1 MKYEIMLGI
10 LLELLNKKTA
20 SASYLAEKFE
30 VSIRS
35 IYRYIHCIELAGV
48 PIYTIR
54 GANGGFG
61 IVDTYKINSTF
72 MTVNEFEQVIDA
84 LSAINDGVPDKVLQS
99 AITKLKATVKNEF
112 SGFDIKSG
120 NLIIDGGPWG
130 DSQGYKSKLLVIK
143 ECIENKTQLF
153 IRYHDRE
160 GKITER
166 TIDPYIIVFKQGL
179 WYVYAYC
186 NLRKTFRFF
195 KTGRIESA
203 TILKSTF
210 IRQDISEKE
219 LPLDFW
225 HNSTQTRDVALQIDP
240 RCLSDAEE
248 WLGIENVNI
257 EQGKHIARLKL
268 PYDDGLVSKIMSY
281 GNGIKVLYPAELKQ
295 KIKDCAKQIINL
307 YNNAKNIEQ
316 NG

>member
-1 MKYEIMLGI
+1 MKFETMFAI

-20 SASYLAEKFE
+20 SAAYLAEKFE
-30 VSIRS
+30 VSVRS

-48 PIYTIR
+48 PIYTVR

-61 IVDTYKINSTF
+61 IMDTYKINSTF
-72 MTVNEFEQVIDA
+72 MTVNEFEQVIGA

-99 AITKLKATVKNEF
+99 AITKLKATIKNEY

-143 ECIENKTQLF
+143 TCIENKTQLF

-160 GKITER
+160 GNITER
-166 TIDPYIIVFKQGL
+166 TIDPYVIVFKQGL

-203 TILKSTF
+203 TILKSSF
-210 IRQDISEKE
+210 IRQDISEKD

-225 HNSTQTRDVALQIDP
+225 HNSTTARDVALEIDP
-240 RCLSDAEE
+240 KCLSDAEE
-248 WLGIENVNI
+248 WLGIENVGT
-257 EQGKHIARLKL
+257 EQGRHIARLKL

-295 KIKDCAKQIINL
+295 KIKDCAKQIIKL
-307 YNNAKNIEQ
+307 YNNGKDVFEIK
-316 NG
+316 

>member
-1 MKYEIMLGI
+1 MKYETMLAI
-10 LLELLNKKTA
+10 LLELLNKKCVT
-20 SASYLAEKFE
+20 ASYLAEKFE
-30 VSIRS
+30 VSKRS
-35 IYRYIHCIELAGV
+35 IYRYIHSIELAGV
-48 PIYTIR
+48 PIYTTR
-54 GANGGFG
+54 GSSGGFG

-72 MTVNEFEQVIDA
+72 MTVNEFEQVINA

-99 AITKLKATVKNEF
+99 AITKLKATVKNEY

-179 WYVYAYC
+179 WYVYAFC

-195 KTGRIESA
+195 KTGRIECA

-210 IRQDISEKE
+210 IRQNISEKE

-225 HNSTQTRDVALQIDP
+225 HNSTQTRDVALEIDP
-240 RCLSDAEE
+240 KYLSDAEE
-248 WLGIENVNI
+248 WLGIENI
-257 EQGKHIARLKL
+257 RSEQGKNIARLKL
-268 PYDDGLVSKIMSY
+268 PFDNGLVSKIMSY
-281 GNGIKVLYPAELKQ
+281 GNGIKVLFPAELKQ
-295 KIKDCAKQIINL
+295 KIKDCSKQILEL
-307 YNNAKNIEQ
+307 YSTSVNT
-316 NG
+316 